1 MCYFI
6 WCNKMKKDKE
16 KTLSRETI
24 KPDQSG
30 PNGPTTFNRSS
41 SIQWLSFAIPTL
53 KQRRSCPPENLAT
66 LPYLSLSHQAI
77 TVPKSPPGG
86 ASSGRGWRQHAL
98 AASLP
103 SSPRTGARGPGAR
116 ASSHGRIRRRGASG
130 PPARGAPAQAAWLP
144 EASPA
149 VASSLAT
156 HHCS

>member
-53 KQRRSCPPENLAT
+53 KKQRSCPPENLAT
-66 LPYLSLSHQAI
+66 LPHLSLPHRSLL
-77 TVPKSPPGG
+77 KSPPGG
-86 ASSGRGWRQHAL
+86 ASSGRG
-98 AASLP
+98 
-103 SSPRTGARGPGAR
+103 
-116 ASSHGRIRRRGASG
+116 
-130 PPARGAPAQAAWLP
+130 
-144 EASPA
+144 
-149 VASSLAT
+149 
-156 HHCS
+156 